1 MLEDAQEWLGPI
13 TILHTGRR
21 DDDREE
27 QSEGIDEDMPLA
39 AFDLFASI
47 VPPEPPFS
55 VVLTD

>member
-1 MLEDAQEWLGPI
+1 
-13 TILHTGRR
+13 LHTGRR

-27 QSEGIDEDMPLA
+27 QSEGIDEEMPLA
-39 AFDLFASI
+39 AFALFAGI